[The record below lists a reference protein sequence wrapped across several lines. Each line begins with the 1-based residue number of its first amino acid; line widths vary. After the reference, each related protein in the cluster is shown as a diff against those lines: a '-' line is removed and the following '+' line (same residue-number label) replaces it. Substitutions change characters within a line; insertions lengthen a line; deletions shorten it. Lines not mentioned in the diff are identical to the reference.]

1 MPGTRRSNGNLDT
14 TYKFG
19 YPFNLTPPSACLLLC
34 DCSFI
39 CNYLVLIALFSFLCS
54 CSRSL
59 PSLWGWSH
67 TGSSRTWCTPEYVAA
82 CMDSI
87 VHDNDSKRYSVI
99 HNIFWGWILP
109 SLDNFKRKPPF
120 INWVI
125 KPSQILF
132 LMIILIKNCGSDY
145 VQLWS
150 TIWCPK
156 LFWVTMS
163 KISI

>member
-82 CMDSI
+82 YLDSYGCWGCYI
-87 VHDNDSKRYSVI
+87 KQKLWFWLCSIMIYYLLSKVILSDNVKKYQFKI
-99 HNIFWGWILP
+99 CKIKLP
-109 SLDNFKRKPPF
+109 ALETD
-120 INWVI
+120 
-125 KPSQILF
+125 Q
-132 LMIILIKNCGSDY
+132 
-145 VQLWS
+145 
-150 TIWCPK
+150 
-156 LFWVTMS
+156 
-163 KISI
+163 